1 MGGRAEE
8 EGDDHEC
15 EDIGGVMDNLQA
27 IFESCVTVAAMSFI
41 SLVIWLGW
49 MVIDWIVTELEYR
62 REMKKMR
69 EGGE

>member
-1 MGGRAEE
+1 
-8 EGDDHEC
+8 
-15 EDIGGVMDNLQA
+15 MDNLQA